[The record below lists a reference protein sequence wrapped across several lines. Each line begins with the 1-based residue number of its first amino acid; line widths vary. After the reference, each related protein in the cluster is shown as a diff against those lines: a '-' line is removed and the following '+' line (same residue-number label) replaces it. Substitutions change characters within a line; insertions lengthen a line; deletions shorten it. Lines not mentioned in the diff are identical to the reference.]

1 MSTVTAPP
9 SRAHQRPGRR
19 GGDPG
24 PAACH
29 AGCDA
34 VTRLEVRRLAPRHT
48 PVRQLAPARRIGLT
62 WPRSPAAGE
71 VAIVAV
77 GYFGYALVRLA
88 VQAGPQGARLA
99 RPEAHRGPARGWR
112 PAAARRATRQGHCG
126 STALVRHAASA
137 PHHASASPGSGSRA
151 RAQGCPCGAV
161 ADAAGCA
168 ARVIHC
174 DMTSVADA
182 TSRTPRCRH
191 VPAPSPPGL
200 HAVSIPSPHR
210 LHLVSTPSPFRAPYG
225 PGKRP
230 ISWCRGAEAR
240 SLLWACGCTAGTLA
254 CRANP
259 RA

>member
-88 VQAGPQGARLA
+88 VQAGAQGARLA

-112 PAAARRATRQGHCG
+112 PARCTPGYAAKALWINRARPTRRI
-126 STALVRHAASA
+126 SSA
-137 PHHASASPGSGSRA
+137 PGV
-151 RAQGCPCGAV
+151 CL
-161 ADAAGCA
+161 
-168 ARVIHC
+168 ARV
-174 DMTSVADA
+174 
-182 TSRTPRCRH
+182 
-191 VPAPSPPGL
+191 
-200 HAVSIPSPHR
+200 R
-210 LHLVSTPSPFRAPYG
+210 L
-225 PGKRP
+225 
-230 ISWCRGAEAR
+230 
-240 SLLWACGCTAGTLA
+240 AGTSSRVPL
-254 CRANP
+254 RG
-259 RA
+259 RR